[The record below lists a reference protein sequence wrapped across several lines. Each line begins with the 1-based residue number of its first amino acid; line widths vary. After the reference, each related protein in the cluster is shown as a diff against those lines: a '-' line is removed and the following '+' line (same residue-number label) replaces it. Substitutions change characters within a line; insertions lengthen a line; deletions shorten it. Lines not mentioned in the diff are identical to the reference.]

1 MKKHLFIAC
10 ALISTVAF
18 AKEKVNHSEIIGK
31 LKYSIVTAG
40 SGRVAVISKT
50 GKVLWQHRGA
60 NTTDA
65 QMLPN
70 KNVLFSDGRSVTEVT
85 MENKVVFQYI
95 SDSKHRGDAT
105 LFAQRLPNGNTVV
118 SGNAE
123 SRVVEVNKKGKVV
136 FTLDLK
142 KVNPNHGHQ
151 NLRMARKLRN
161 GNYLVC
167 HSGKHLVREY
177 TPKGDVVLEI
187 KAKSLA
193 FGAIRLPNKHTVVSS
208 LAQVTEYDQKGK
220 EVWEF
225 KPSKD
230 LPQYGIRNMTG
241 MQYLRNGNL
250 VVGCYA
256 AYDKS
261 KGTGLG
267 MFEITRAKKLVW
279 GYRNLKSDTSHMA
292 VQLLNTRRPSLNII
306 H

>member
-1 MKKHLFIAC
+1 MKL
-10 ALISTVAF
+10 ALQLTLAFMTTLSF
-18 AKEKVNHSEIIGK
+18 AKDAVNHSEIIGK
-31 LKYSIVTAG
+31 LKYKIVTAG
-40 SGRVAVISKT
+40 SNRVVLLSKT

-70 KNVLFSDGRSVTEVT
+70 KNVLFSDGRTVTEVT
-85 MENKVVFQYI
+85 MDNKVVFQYI

-123 SRVVEVNKKGKVV
+123 SRVVEVDKKGKVV

-142 KVNPNHGHQ
+142 KVNPSHNHQ

-187 KAKSLA
+187 KAKGLA
-193 FGAIRLPNKHTVVSS
+193 FGAIRLPNKHTIVSS
-208 LAQVTEYDQKGK
+208 LGQLTEYDQKGK

-230 LPQYGIRNMTG
+230 LPKYGIKNMTG

-250 VVGCYA
+250 VVGCYS

-292 VQLLNTRRPSLNII
+292 VQLLNRRPSLNII